1 MFIHWTVSIIIP
13 MYNSEDY
20 IEACIESIFSINY
33 PQDKFE
39 VIIVDNGSTDQSLEI
54 VKRYPVKVISCPEGN
69 ISKVR
74 NVGATIAKGNIFAFV
89 DSDCAVGNGWLSAAV
104 EILSRPGVVATG
116 SGYKLPQNAT
126 WIEKA
131 WLYESKIE
139 ERLVKLIPC
148 GNFIVNAVAFN
159 EIGGFNESLI
169 TCEDADICERLINK
183 GYQIVNSTRVE
194 SVHLRNPKTLPA
206 FFRKEI
212 WYGYS
217 MIATLRN
224 NPLDKTFL
232 FTIAFQLTHILMVF
246 SFIWVPIF
254 AIGLIILMALLNFA
268 TLYRIFYSHKYALYI
283 QTLMLYYVYFAART
297 IGVMKSLIKG
307 GK

>member
-246 SFIWVPIF
+246 YFIWVPIF
-254 AIGLIILMALLNFA
+254 AIGFIILMALL
-268 TLYRIFYSHKYALYI
+268 Y
-283 QTLMLYYVYFAART
+283 MLFIY
-297 IGVMKSLIKG
+297 KH
-307 GK
+307 